1 MPMTLIGSLTIMRR
15 GEVGSYEV
23 TITGDEQVRAFVPL
37 PLPPQ
42 PPLDLSGSLQQMLE
56 AALLALGRLDGVTT
70 LLPDQTL
77 FLYAYVR
84 KEAVLS
90 SQIEGTQSS
99 LSDLLLFELGKAP
112 GVPLNDVVE
121 VSNYVA
127 ALEHGLHHLKEGFPL
142 SNRLLREIHGVLL
155 SRGRGSDKTPG
166 EFRRS
171 QNWIGGSRPG
181 NATFVPPP
189 HSAVP
194 DCMAELE
201 RFLHTRE
208 DGLPLLLRAGLAHV
222 QFETIHPFLDG
233 NGRVGRLLVTLLLCH
248 AGALREPLLYLSL
261 FLKQHRERY
270 YDLLNYVRR
279 TGDWEE
285 WLAFFLEGVQ
295 VTATGAVDA
304 ARQIGQMF
312 QENHERIEK
321 TGRRAGSAVRVHEA
335 LKARPILP
343 LSEVCKRTTLAFP
356 TATRAMELLVG
367 KGIAREI
374 TGKRRDRLFVYDK
387 YLAILD
393 EGTEAV

>member
-1 MPMTLIGSLTIMRR
+1 MRR